1 MTQAELILQREWM
14 LVLPVLALLFVPGL
28 GGAVA
33 FARRLRLD
41 AGYVALLAF
50 AFGVAWIATLSITVY
65 FVGWSLSV
73 VQWGYLA
80 AVPVSAAL
88 LFDAWRRARS
98 ERASHTRGEA
108 VERRMGPAWQ
118 GFVLASAAAV
128 AAAIQQPWWFGTPDG
143 LFHIAATRSLLAT
156 GRPLVTDPFFGTNSS
171 VPDSTAGMWNTV
183 QAVVSKTLT
192 VDPASAYLALTAA
205 AAFAVVLAFWVLANE
220 VSRSHWAATW
230 ASLAYFT
237 LAWYTDFRNFAYP
250 NKVSIA
256 LAFLSIALFVRMAT
270 KPHKLLTVAAGI
282 AGFSTLAVHLASG
295 ELVLLCGG
303 AIAIV
308 LGLFAMWRRDP
319 VQRAQ
324 ARAGALGVASSLGLA
339 VLLELPTLYPRVA
352 ALQGSTVIGSDSFLY
367 AGEDLIRVLGMR
379 VVLPGGFGFGGPW
392 LFWMTLAIG
401 IVAILVALK
410 SDSPRTAAVLPLIG
424 LVHVITLFPP
434 VSTLALSFSSYMV
447 ARMVELLR
455 CSPYIALAWAWG
467 RVPLATRALSR
478 ILGTALLVAAL
489 ITQWGYVVSTYVQ
502 GEGIQ
507 RRGYIFSVADA
518 QSRDIRAAWGFD
530 ALFKM
535 REIFGDEY
543 PTVVAEP
550 LTGYHL
556 MGLET
561 VAVVASLPTHTPV
574 FMSRDEVSDRSID
587 MTWFFNEH
595 ATAAERAELLEK
607 YEGEYVFVWKQYS
620 GLVTTRAIQAM
631 PQLEMLIDTPTV
643 TLLRV
648 MR

>member
-1 MTQAELILQREWM
+1 MTQAGLILQREWL
-14 LVLPVLALLFVPGL
+14 LVLPVLALLLVPGL
-28 GGAVA
+28 GGAVV
-33 FARRLRLD
+33 FARRLRLTW
-41 AGYVALLAF
+41 GYVALLAF
-50 AFGVAWIATLSITVY
+50 AFGVAWIAMLSIAAY
-65 FVGWSLSV
+65 FAGWSLSV
-73 VQWGYLA
+73 VLYGYLA

-88 LFDAWRRARS
+88 LYEAWRRARS
-98 ERASHTRGEA
+98 ERASRVRGEA
-108 VERRMGPAWQ
+108 GERRIGPAWQ
-118 GFVLASAAAV
+118 GFVLAVAAAV
-128 AAAIQQPWWFGTPDG
+128 TAAIQQPWWFGTPDG
-143 LFHIAATRSLLAT
+143 LFHLAAARSLLAT
-156 GRPLVTDPFFGTNSS
+156 GRSLVTDPFFGTNSNI
-171 VPDSTAGMWNTV
+171 PDSTSGMWNTV
-183 QAVVSKTLT
+183 QAVVAKALS
-192 VDPASAYLALTAA
+192 VDPASAYLGLTAV
-205 AAFAVVLAFWVLANE
+205 AAFVVVLAFWVLAQE
-220 VSRSHWAATW
+220 VSRSRWAATW

-250 NKVSIA
+250 NKVSIG

-270 KPHKLLTVAAGI
+270 KPDKLLTVVAGI
-282 AGFSTLAVHLASG
+282 AGFATLAVHLASG
-295 ELVLLCGG
+295 ELVLICGG

-308 LGLFAMWRRDP
+308 LGSMGVLRRDP
-319 VQRAQ
+319 EQRAQ
-324 ARAGALGVASSLGLA
+324 ARSGALAVASALGLA

-367 AGEDLIRVLGMR
+367 AGEDLVRFGGMMF
-379 VVLPGGFGFGGPW
+379 VLPGGFGFGGAW
-392 LFWMTLAIG
+392 LFWLTLAIG

-467 RVPLATRALSR
+467 WVPVPTRALSR
-478 ILGTALLVAAL
+478 ILGTTLLVAAL
-489 ITQWGYVVSTYVQ
+489 LTQWGYVVSTYIQ

-518 QSRDIRAAWGFD
+518 QRRDIRAAWGFD
-530 ALFKM
+530 ALFQM

-574 FMSRDEVSDRSID
+574 FMSREEVADRSMD

-595 ATAAERAELLEK
+595 ATNADRAELLEK
-607 YEGEYVFVWKQYS
+607 YEGEYVFVWK
-620 GLVTTRAIQAM
+620 
-631 PQLEMLIDTPTV
+631 
-643 TLLRV
+643 
-648 MR
+648 

>member
-1 MTQAELILQREWM
+1 MTQAEVILQREWV
-14 LVLPVLALLFVPGL
+14 LVLPVLILLLVPGL

-33 FARRLRLD
+33 FARRLRLN
-41 AGYVALLAF
+41 AGYVALMAF
-50 AFGVAWIATLSITVY
+50 AFGVAWTAMLSITAY
-65 FVGWSLSV
+65 YARWSLSV

-88 LFDAWRRARS
+88 LFEAWRRARN
-98 ERASHTRGEA
+98 ERTSHMRGEA
-108 VERRMGPAWQ
+108 VERRIDSAWQ
-118 GFVLASAAAV
+118 GFVLAAAAAV
-128 AAAIQQPWWFGTPDG
+128 TAAIQQPWWFGTPDG

-156 GRPLVTDPFFGTNSS
+156 GRTVVTDPFFGTNSN

-183 QAVVSKTLT
+183 QAVVAKTLS
-192 VDPASAYLALTAA
+192 VDPASVYLALTAA
-205 AAFAVVLAFWVLANE
+205 AAFVVVLAFWVLAHE
-220 VSRSHWAATW
+220 VSGSRWAATW
-230 ASLAYFT
+230 ASLAYFSF
-237 LAWYTDFRNFAYP
+237 AWYTDFRNFAYP

-256 LAFLSIALFVRMAT
+256 LAFLTIALFVRMAT
-270 KPHKLLTVAAGI
+270 KPQKLLVIVGGI
-282 AGFSTLAVHLASG
+282 AGFATLAVHLASG
-295 ELVLLCGG
+295 ELVLICGG

-308 LGLFAMWRRDP
+308 LGSMGVWRRDP
-319 VQRAQ
+319 AQRAQ
-324 ARAGALGVASSLGLA
+324 ALSGTLAVTSSLGLA
-339 VLLELPTLYPRVA
+339 VLLVLPTLYPRVA
-352 ALQGSTVIGSDSFLY
+352 ALEGSTVIGSDSFLY
-367 AGEDLIRVLGMR
+367 AGEELVRFLGMS

-392 LFWMTLAIG
+392 LFWLTLAIG
-401 IVAILVALK
+401 ILAVLVALK

-467 RVPLATRALSR
+467 QVPLPTRALSR

-489 ITQWGYVVSTYVQ
+489 LTQWGYVVSTYVQ

-574 FMSRDEVSDRSID
+574 FMSRDEVADRSID

-595 ATAAERAELLEK
+595 ATNADRAELLEK
-607 YEGEYVFVWKQYS
+607 YEGDYVFVWKQYS

-631 PQLEMLIDTPTV
+631 PQLEMLVDTPTV

-648 MR
+648 VR